1 MNKSSIIIEKEKGN
15 YHTLYNNHNFL
26 NTEITQ
32 DARNSFD
39 RFFIDLRD
47 IETET
52 EVTIEKKEMVQLFDH
67 LIQGDDPSGIELRK
81 RIQPTTNRQYAKGI

>member
-1 MNKSSIIIEKEKGN
+1 MDKSSIIIEKEKGN

-32 DARNSFD
+32 DPRIRFNS
-39 RFFIDLRD
+39 FFIDLRD

-52 EVTIEKKEMVQLFDH
+52 EVTIEKREMVRLLNH
-67 LIQGDDPSGIELRK
+67 LIQGDDPLGIDLRK
-81 RIQPTTNRQYAKGI
+81 RIQPTTNRQYVKGI